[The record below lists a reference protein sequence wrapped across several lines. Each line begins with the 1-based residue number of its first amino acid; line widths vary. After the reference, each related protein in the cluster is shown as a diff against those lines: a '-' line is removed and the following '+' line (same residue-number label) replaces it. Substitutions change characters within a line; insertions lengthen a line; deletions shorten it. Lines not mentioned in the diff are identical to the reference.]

1 MAKTFLLL
9 MEMKG
14 NKVSKLEANVFGLF
28 IVIDD
33 DDAKLFFFLN
43 AELNAM

>member
-33 DDAKLFFFLN
+33 DVNSFFN
-43 AELNAM
+43 MHN

>member
-14 NKVSKLEANVFGLF
+14 NKLSKLEANIFGLF

-33 DDAKLFFFLN
+33 DDAKLFFFFMKN
-43 AELNAM
+43 